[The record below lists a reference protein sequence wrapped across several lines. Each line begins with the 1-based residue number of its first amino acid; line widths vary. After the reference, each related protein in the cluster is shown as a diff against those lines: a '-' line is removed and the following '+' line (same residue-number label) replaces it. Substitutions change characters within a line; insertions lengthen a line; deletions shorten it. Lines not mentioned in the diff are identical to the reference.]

1 MNGPV
6 ISSMPSSP
14 SSSSPY
20 SVYLYSGGGSATGDA
35 LVTSRL
41 GDTFD
46 KLSHEVYHIS
56 LENSQRKEFYIDTK
70 GKIMTRKVYS
80 PITYGSTDASAT
92 GTVGSNLVNW
102 YTITAPFAST
112 GIRLTGGNTMV
123 ITPYSIP
130 TSSYI
135 GIGISNIISN
145 GLGNTG
151 GIQKNESIDISV
163 YFSPNSTQT
172 NYSDGIKYI
181 GKNTSAIASTT
192 NVVTL
197 PFNAI
202 SIDFTISR
210 GVTGASSTSVYYK
223 AYGSA
228 GGSGGSFV
236 L

>member
-1 MNGPV
+1 
-6 ISSMPSSP
+6 
-14 SSSSPY
+14 
-20 SVYLYSGGGSATGDA
+20 
-35 LVTSRL
+35 
-41 GDTFD
+41 
-46 KLSHEVYHIS
+46 
-56 LENSQRKEFYIDTK
+56 
-70 GKIMTRKVYS
+70 VYS
-80 PITYGSTDASAT
+80 SAT

-102 YTITAPFAST
+102 YTITPPFSLT
-112 GIRLTGGNTMV
+112 GIRLTSGNTMV
-123 ITPYSIP
+123 LTPYSIP

-135 GIGISNIISN
+135 GIGISNIVSN
-145 GLGNTG
+145 GLGTTG
-151 GIQKNESIDISV
+151 GIQNNESIDVSV

-197 PFNAI
+197 PFNAR

-210 GVTGASSTSVYYK
+210 GVTGSSTTSVYYR
-223 AYGSA
+223 AYGPT